1 MARVRMAISFDLPPG
16 ATREDALAYAVDA
29 VQTMK
34 GCLRPDGW
42 DGGEGEGD
50 PMFYLD
56 SDSVSGTIATVRQNK
71 RRLIRVGD

>member
-1 MARVRMAISFDLPPG
+1 MRIRMAISFELPPG

-29 VQTMK
+29 VSTMK

-42 DGGEGEGD
+42 DGPSSEGD

-56 SDSVSGTIATVRQNK
+56 SDSVRGTIASVRNNK